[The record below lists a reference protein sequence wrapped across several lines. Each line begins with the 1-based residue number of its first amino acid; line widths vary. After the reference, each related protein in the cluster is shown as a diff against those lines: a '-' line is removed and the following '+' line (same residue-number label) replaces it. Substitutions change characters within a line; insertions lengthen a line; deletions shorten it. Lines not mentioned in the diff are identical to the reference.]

1 MTQAN
6 DNGVQPLSDELRTL
20 TDDEI
25 ERFVELL
32 DDDDDYESGRWIVR

>member
-6 DNGVQPLSDELRTL
+6 DNGVQPLPDELRTL

-32 DDDDDYESGRWIVR
+32 DDDDDESGRWIVR